1 LARRSVCSHALG
13 VIGVPGL
20 GAGCKD
26 KEAQAALAE
35 MKAQAELEGISASGN
50 KMGISG
56 LIILRVKDGLI
67 VEEVEEADML
77 GLNL

>member
-1 LARRSVCSHALG
+1 
-13 VIGVPGL
+13 
-20 GAGCKD
+20 
-26 KEAQAALAE
+26 
-35 MKAQAELEGISASGN
+35 
-50 KMGISG
+50 MGISG